1 MINFFVLNV
10 KHPDHYS
17 RTKSIAEQE
26 VLRANGLSLQ
36 GREFLFCPFVNIS
49 SSSSYSSSSSS
60 SSPPPLPPSPSSSLS
75 SSSCKKSVIEL
86 FYLHHFYSVLQGNF
100 EHYSSATKC
109 N

>member
-49 SSSSYSSSSSS
+49 SSSSS
-60 SSPPPLPPSPSSSLS
+60 S

-100 EHYSSATKC
+100 EYFSSATKC
-109 N
+109 NLIMS

>member
-1 MINFFVLNV
+1 MLCFVSLCSPFSTYKINFFVLNV

-49 SSSSYSSSSSS
+49 SSSSSSSY
-60 SSPPPLPPSPSSSLS
+60 
-75 SSSCKKSVIEL
+75 SSCKKSL
-86 FYLHHFYSVLQGNF
+86 L
-100 EHYSSATKC
+100 
-109 N
+109 

>member
-1 MINFFVLNV
+1 MINFYVLNV

-36 GREFLFCPFVNIS
+36 GREFLFCAFVNIS
-49 SSSSYSSSSSS
+49 SSSS
-60 SSPPPLPPSPSSSLS
+60 
-75 SSSCKKSVIEL
+75 SCKKSVMEL
-86 FYLHHFYSVLQGNF
+86 FYLHHCYSVLQGNY

-109 N
+109 NLIILVGVGGEIMSCVH

>member
-36 GREFLFCPFVNIS
+36 GRQFLLCPFVNIS
-49 SSSSYSSSSSS
+49 SSSYYYYY
-60 SSPPPLPPSPSSSLS
+60 
-75 SSSCKKSVIEL
+75 CKNSVIDL
-86 FYLHHFYSVLQGNF
+86 FYLHHFYLVLQGNF
-100 EHYSSATKC
+100 EHDSSATKC
-109 N
+109 NLIV

>member
-49 SSSSYSSSSSS
+49 SSSSSY
-60 SSPPPLPPSPSSSLS
+60 
-75 SSSCKKSVIEL
+75 SSCKKFWLFWLCQNTEL
-86 FYLHHFYSVLQGNF
+86 GTLLCAALSFDTRIKFLLGHIGFLCHIKGHLR
-100 EHYSSATKC
+100 SSLLV
-109 N
+109 